1 MPAIEDQVHDHFK
14 LLSGPSIEAL
24 TAEAARV
31 VAEGGLAPKS
41 IGVEYLEGAKRFV
54 LTLGY
59 RVDEPGYRV
68 TFEIRDLGRA
78 DDLADLSA
86 IEERL
91 GAVAAKTPGILCHEL
106 YINAAHEFF
115 LVIMRLAD

>member
-1 MPAIEDQVHDHFK
+1 MSDIHDQVHDHFK
-14 LLSGPSIEAL
+14 MLSGSSIEEL
-24 TAEAARV
+24 TAQAARF

-59 RVDEPGYRV
+59 RADEPGYRV
-68 TFEIRDLGRA
+68 AFEIRDLGRA
-78 DDLADLSA
+78 DDLSDLTG

-91 GAVAAKTPGILCHEL
+91 RGVAAKTPGILCHEL